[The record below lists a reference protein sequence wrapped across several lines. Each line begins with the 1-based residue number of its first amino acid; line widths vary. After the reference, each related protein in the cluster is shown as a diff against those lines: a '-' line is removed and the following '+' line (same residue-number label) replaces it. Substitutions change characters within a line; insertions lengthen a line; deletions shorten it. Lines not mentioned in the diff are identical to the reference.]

1 MKDKKENDGL
11 SSTEDASVHREVAL
25 GVNKPAT
32 FGDTSLSFNGVIYRH
47 WVNKPDA
54 IHHGWSYVGETPD
67 EKTRLRSWNKKLN
80 LKYAGRKLV
89 EARETYPLEYWEY
102 EVLEVV
108 YAASNE
114 ELKTRLYERETF
126 YITKY
131 DSYEHGFNGNRGGC
145 GNKGVKFDEARCK
158 QNGDNRRG
166 KPQSDETK
174 KQIGEK
180 LKGRRRSDETRVKI
194 GNGNRGKKRSEEQ
207 RAAQSTRMKGKE
219 PKAAS
224 IGAAEWREKHGGG
237 YWGNNEITE
246 EMRANM
252 KAAQQARGIRIKAI
266 PEDEDIICFPTM
278 LDCAKYYK
286 MGAGSISNFVKTGN
300 LSKVAKARF
309 EVISNEEYQEW
320 LSSQS

>member
-11 SSTEDASVHREVAL
+11 LSEVDASVHREVAL

-32 FGDTSLSFNGVIYRH
+32 FGDTSLPFNGVIYRH

-174 KQIGEK
+174 KQIGKK
-180 LKGRRRSDETRVKI
+180 LKGRRRSDETRAKI
-194 GNGNRGKKRSEEQ
+194 GNGNRGKKRSDEQ
-207 RAAQSTRMKGKE
+207 RAAQSTRMKGIE

-224 IGAAEWREKHGGG
+224 IGAAEWRKKHGG
-237 YWGNNEITE
+237 YWGNHEISD

-252 KAAQQARGIRIKAI
+252 KAAQQARGRRIRTIQK
-266 PEDEDIICFPTM
+266 DGTIICFPTM
-278 LDCAKYYK
+278 LDCANYYD
-286 MGAGSISNFVKTGN
+286 MGVGSISNFVKTGN
-300 LSKVAKARF
+300 LSKVAKVRF

>member
-1 MKDKKENDGL
+1 MNKSIETDRLMSETDE
-11 SSTEDASVHREVAL
+11 SIHREVAL

-32 FGDTSLSFNGVIYRH
+32 FGDTSLPFNGVVYRH

-126 YITKY
+126 YITNY
-131 DSYEHGFNGNRGGC
+131 DSYDQGFNGNRGGR

-166 KPQSDETK
+166 KSQPRESVERGAAKRRSK
-174 KQIGEK
+174 KQSAETCK
-180 LKGRRRSDETRVKI
+180 KKSDAMT
-194 GNGNRGKKRSEEQ
+194 GKKHTPEQ
-207 RAAQSTRMKGKE
+207 NANQSARMKGKE

-224 IGAAEWREKHGGG
+224 KGAAEWRKKHGG
-237 YWGNNEITE
+237 YWGNHEVSD

-252 KAAQQARGIRIKAI
+252 KAAQQARGTRIKAI
-266 PEDEDIICFPTM
+266 QEDGAIICFPTM

-286 MGAGSISNFVKTGN
+286 MGVGSISNFVKTGN
-300 LSKVAKARF
+300 FSKVAKVRF
-309 EVISNEEYQEW
+309 EVISNEEYQER